1 MKLTWNMQFHA
12 LLKNKPENPIV
23 LAVANSKIHVC
34 SKRSKVGDIWGNGG
48 LLFHFILSKIVALH
62 FVSSYNMRICL
73 YWIAIYIYVVV
84 SFLSQVIFA
93 FLLFQL
99 H

>member
-23 LAVANSKIHVC
+23 LAVAKIHVF

-62 FVSSYNMRICL
+62 FVSSYNMKICL
-73 YWIAIYIYVVV
+73 YWILDYNIYVVV
-84 SFLSQVIFA
+84 NFLSQIIFV

>member
-23 LAVANSKIHVC
+23 LAVAKIHVF

-62 FVSSYNMRICL
+62 FVSSYNMKICL
-73 YWIAIYIYVVV
+73 YWILDYNIYVVLN
-84 SFLSQVIFA
+84 FLSQVIFA
-93 FLLFQL
+93 FVLFQL

>member
-23 LAVANSKIHVC
+23 LAVAKIHVF

-48 LLFHFILSKIVALH
+48 LPFHFILSKIVALH
-62 FVSSYNMRICL
+62 FVSSYNMKICL
-73 YWIAIYIYVVV
+73 YWILDYNIYVVV
-84 SFLSQVIFA
+84 NFLSQVIFA
-93 FLLFQL
+93 FVLFQL